1 MGPLP
6 TDDALR
12 QIGRR
17 VLDEMA
23 YVESGYRMVAA
34 YVRAAREAG
43 SREDIDRGLPQLQ
56 AMEKRRAFLRRLI
69 EGSQKP

>member
-1 MGPLP
+1 
-6 TDDALR
+6 
-12 QIGRR
+12 
-17 VLDEMA
+17 
-23 YVESGYRMVAA
+23 MVAA